1 MRFFDTAKAKAGD
14 VAVDAERTGRLA
26 AARIRLIAL
35 QNDLKKVERELG
47 QATYEMIEHHAP
59 DQTALTAAIAR
70 VQAAHAAIAA
80 KEAQIA
86 ELRAAAETPAAEG
99 GQAEVIELPPSPPGE
114 PEPPAARIMSGPE
127 AAAHIAAAGPTREDD
142 SDS

>member
-1 MRFFDTAKAKAGD
+1 VRFFDTAKAKAGD

-35 QNDLKKVERELG
+35 QNDLKKAERELG

-59 DQTALTAAIAR
+59 DQSALTAAIAR
-70 VQAAHAAIAA
+70 VQAAHTAIAA

-86 ELRAAAETPAAEG
+86 ELRSAAEAPPAEA
-99 GQAEVIELPPSPPGE
+99 GQAGGVELGPPQPA
-114 PEPPAARIMSGPE
+114 EPPAAPQIMSGTE
-127 AAAHIAAAGPTREDD
+127 AAEHIAAAATQAKDETGC
-142 SDS
+142 